1 MVHQELNAE
10 RTKTINLNFP
20 QDLICGKQPVQFRAT
35 YVVVNSIFRRGWRMI
50 IIADQ
55 WPGQWSY
62 SDRGR
67 FVNNLE
73 ISISILA
80 PTINDCVSSGEGILR
95 PIPSSSVCGQSVG
108 LACVIGDSREQQ
120 QSVCDHTHTGRSII
134 LNDQLNFIDQFV
146 PAAAFHHHY
155 PGCGAQVPS
164 EDRPRLLLRLPT
176 KWSTLINYSPKLM
189 NNWRIVSKTLLF
201 WFICQNFGQPFYF
214 FLFWRT
220 WGRAALL
227 EHNIWSVPPSP
238 LLCVEKLKRLIW
250 RMKKNY
256 IQPWW
261 MAKEQKGIN
270 WKVFPLLGRS
280 SSRGLISGV
289 LISSGSDWPS

>member
-1 MVHQELNAE
+1 
-10 RTKTINLNFP
+10 
-20 QDLICGKQPVQFRAT
+20 
-35 YVVVNSIFRRGWRMI
+35 MI

-73 ISISILA
+73 ISIFILA

-95 PIPSSSVCGQSVG
+95 PIPSSSVSGQSVG

-146 PAAAFHHHY
+146 PAAAAFHHQQSIHY

-164 EDRPRLLLRLPT
+164 EDRPRLLLLLPT
-176 KWSTLINYSPKLM
+176 K
-189 NNWRIVSKTLLF
+189 
-201 WFICQNFGQPFYF
+201 
-214 FLFWRT
+214 
-220 WGRAALL
+220 
-227 EHNIWSVPPSP
+227 
-238 LLCVEKLKRLIW
+238 
-250 RMKKNY
+250 
-256 IQPWW
+256 
-261 MAKEQKGIN
+261 
-270 WKVFPLLGRS
+270 
-280 SSRGLISGV
+280 
-289 LISSGSDWPS
+289 

>member
-1 MVHQELNAE
+1 MSWSTASSDEADGWSSLLISGQASGHTQTEVDSLITLKFQFSSWRPQSTTLVRE
-10 RTKTINLNFP
+10 R
-20 QDLICGKQPVQFRAT
+20 V
-35 YVVVNSIFRRGWRMI
+35 
-50 IIADQ
+50 
-55 WPGQWSY
+55 
-62 SDRGR
+62 
-67 FVNNLE
+67 
-73 ISISILA
+73 
-80 PTINDCVSSGEGILR
+80 LR
-95 PIPSSSVCGQSVG
+95 PIPSSSVSGQSVG

-146 PAAAFHHHY
+146 PATAFHHQQSIHY

-164 EDRPRLLLRLPT
+164 EDRPRPRLLLPT

-227 EHNIWSVPPSP
+227 EHIIWAVPPSP